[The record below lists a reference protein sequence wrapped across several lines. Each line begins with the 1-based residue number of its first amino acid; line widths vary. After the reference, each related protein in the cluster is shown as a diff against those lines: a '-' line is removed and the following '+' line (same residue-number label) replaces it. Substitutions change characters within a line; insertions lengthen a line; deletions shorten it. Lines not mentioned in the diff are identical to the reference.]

1 MIFTT
6 SIGKTC
12 ELAGVSKKT
21 NSIYKRR
28 KELKLWQKLFKAQQ
42 S

>member
-6 SIGKTC
+6 SIGKAC

-21 NSIYKRR
+21 NSIYKR